1 MQVNSIV
8 TVSYPYNNKDIFTP
22 KKIPDRINYNPV
34 RASYTS
40 DIFIKKNTS
49 NISFQSATSPF
60 LHYATKYLKS
70 MCYERSIKAS
80 KRPYLNIAEDL
91 KAVVKPIEIPVSQKE
106 FINAFDIN
114 PKNSSKYV
122 IFLHGFSQNIT
133 GNQPLY
139 RKLLN
144 TDYGILAIDYRSYG
158 HNKPSKHTSESHI
171 MNDINS
177 AAKYLKNKGINNIG
191 LIGHSFGGY
200 MSAKTSNLNDFNFQI
215 LVSPVLSMDFWRE
228 NVLRNP
234 SKYKIEERLLKFIPR
249 IKDAYKH
256 IFNIEKH
263 ISKNTTPTYVIHSKT
278 DGYIN
283 HKTINEFVKNI
294 YNLKGF
300 NMLPRG
306 GHRMDDS
313 KINAISELLETL

>member
-8 TVSYPYNNKDIFTP
+8 TVSYPYNKDTFTP
-22 KKIPDRINYNPV
+22 RKIPNRINYDPV
-34 RASYTS
+34 RVSYTS
-40 DIFIKKNTS
+40 DVFIKKNAS
-49 NISFQSATSPF
+49 NISFQSASSPF
-60 LHYATKYLKS
+60 LHYATKYLKN

-80 KRPYLNIAEDL
+80 KRPYLEIAADL
-91 KAVVKPIEIPVSQKE
+91 KSAIHPIEIQVNKKE

-114 PKNSSKYV
+114 PKNANKYV

-133 GNQPLY
+133 ENQPLY
-139 RKLLN
+139 RELLN

-158 HNKPSKHTSESHI
+158 HNKPSKHTGETHI

-177 AAKYLKNKGINNIG
+177 AVKYLKNKGINNIG
-191 LIGHSFGGY
+191 LLGHSFGGY
-200 MSAKTSNLNDFNFQI
+200 MSAKTSNLNNFNFQI

-234 SKYKIEERLLKFIPR
+234 GKYKMEERLLKFIPS
-249 IKDAYKH
+249 IKEAYKQ

-263 ISKNTTPTYVIHSKT
+263 IEKNTTPTYVIHSKT

-283 HKTINEFVKNI
+283 YKTINEFVKNI
-294 YNLKGF
+294 FNLKGF

-313 KINAISELLETL
+313 KITAICELLETL